1 MLEIIGFGS
10 PLDIIKSLIML
21 PLKLV
26 LVLLQLTF
34 DDGGVFRDSFKLD
47 KDIIVKATNVAMQP
61 IWAPVVVILFN
72 LFRK

>member
-1 MLEIIGFGS
+1 MQVIYINTNIFMP
-10 PLDIIKSLIML
+10 PLTVVLAL
-21 PLKLV
+21 P
-26 LVLLQLTF
+26 QLTF